1 LRGGGKGWRTGGGD
15 LAFEGVEG
23 VAFARITG
31 FEARDLKHAGSDS
44 MCGKCRNLEGV
55 GGDGLDAGG
64 VEFGQEVDH

>member
-23 VAFARITG
+23 VAFPRITG
-31 FEARDLKHAGSDS
+31 FEARDLKSGSV
-44 MCGKCRNLEGV
+44 CGKCQNLEGV